1 MTSPLFFPAQA
12 KHEAFLLARGRHY
25 SNEAEAMK
33 RAQELIEAEEEDAD
47 GSPDTM
53 EVDEGADEDTPRTG
67 RSKVPPVPPLPS
79 NTINGVGK

>member
-1 MTSPLFFPAQA
+1 
-12 KHEAFLLARGRHY
+12 
-25 SNEAEAMK
+25 MK